1 MNIGEKIKNLR
12 SERGLSQEE
21 LAKRVGVSRESI
33 SHYEN
38 GRVIPP
44 IDVLEA
50 IAKELGV
57 SITYFFT
64 NEETIEE
71 YHVFSDD
78 TSSVMLGYLGGDIQ
92 NFMTVKKVIKKPVS
106 RKIPV
111 YRFSTPPERT
121 FGEKNKLELIKYL
134 NLFIDIG
141 TEIHKALRL
150 NYDVME
156 PYIPRG
162 SLLLINEDIAFRNG
176 DLILYE
182 LNGKIGVRWYIE
194 NDDERILAAENR
206 KYKDII
212 IKSSDNFLVSGV
224 VVGFLFD
231 FKPHKKFL

>member
-64 NEETIEE
+64 NEETTEE
-71 YHVFSDD
+71 YHVYSDD
-78 TSSVMLGYLGGDIQ
+78 TSSVTLGFLGGDIQ
-92 NFMTVKKVIKKPVS
+92 NFKTVKKVIKKPVS

-111 YRFSTPPERT
+111 YMFSIPPEHT
-121 FGEKNKLELIKYL
+121 SDDKNELELKKYL
-134 NLFIDIG
+134 NLFIDIE
-141 TEIHKALRL
+141 TKIHMALRL

-162 SLLLINEDIAFRNG
+162 SLLLINKNIAFRNG
-176 DLILYE
+176 DLILYR
-182 LNGKIGVRWYIE
+182 LNGKFGVRWYIQ
-194 NDDERILAAENR
+194 NNDERILAAENR

-212 IKSSDNFLVSGV
+212 IKPSDSFLVFGV